1 MKHYFGYTRV
11 STVKQGEKGVSL
23 NEQRD
28 AINRYAERNGLT
40 ISEWFEERET
50 AAKRGRPVFDRMMR
64 LLRQSNVGGVI
75 IHKIDRSAR
84 NLKDWADLGEIIDK
98 GIEVHFVNESLDLHT
113 RGGRLSADI
122 QAVVAADF
130 IRNLKEETRKG
141 FYGRFKQGLY
151 PIPAPLGYIDMGKGK
166 PKEPDP
172 RKAPF
177 IRKTFELYCSGKYT
191 LDTLVEEMFSL
202 GLRNRKG
209 NKVTRNGIS
218 VMLNNPFYIGLI
230 RIKCT
235 GETFQGAHKP
245 LIRASLFKKTQEILK
260 GKSNSK
266 AVKHEFLFRRL
277 LSCSHCGYSLIGEMH
292 KGHIYYRCH
301 TRSCPATCVK
311 EDAVEGLIEERLIR
325 LQLQQTE
332 IDYLQKKMA
341 WLKDTREERA
351 RDQVKSLELNTNQL
365 QDRLIRLTDA
375 YIDRMI
381 DKDIFE
387 QRKATLLLEKKSLE
401 EKVNGIKAK
410 TGTII
415 DELSNFLELAG
426 NAYVSYK
433 MGFHEEKRDFLKI
446 VTSNWLVE
454 GKNIELKLKFPFQE
468 VENRH
473 FLTYGTPERDRPRTY
488 YLDVLFDRLYEHFK
502 KQAERP
508 ARIESDLSQ
517 EAFSRTNRIDEH
529 FKNLHPLQ

>member
-23 NEQRD
+23 TEQRD

-64 LLRQSNVGGVI
+64 LLRDGKAGGVI

-130 IRNLKEETRKG
+130 IRNLKEETKKG

-172 RKAPF
+172 RKAPL
-177 IRKTFELYCSGKYT
+177 IRKAFELYSSGKYN

-209 NKVTRNGIS
+209 NKVTRNGLS
-218 VMLNNPFYIGLI
+218 VILNNHFYIGLL
-230 RIKCT
+230 RVKST

-245 LIRASLFKKTQEILK
+245 LIRPSLFKKVHEILE
-260 GKSNSK
+260 GKSNTK

-277 LSCSHCGYSLIGEMH
+277 LSCRHCGYSLIGEMH

-301 TRSCPATCVK
+301 TRGCPATCVK
-311 EDAVEGLIEERLIR
+311 EDAIVGILEEKL
-325 LQLQQTE
+325 LQIQLEQTE
-332 IDYLQKKMA
+332 RDYLRKKMA
-341 WLKDTREERA
+341 WLKDTHAERDLNQA
-351 RDQVKSLELNTNQL
+351 KSLELNINQL

-381 DKDIFE
+381 DKDTFE

-401 EKVNGIKAK
+401 EKLDGIK
-410 TGTII
+410 TNTNFVI
-415 DELSNFLELAG
+415 DELSKFLELAG

-433 MGFHEEKRDFLKI
+433 MGFFEEKRDFLKI
-446 VTSNWLVE
+446 TTSNRLVE

-468 VENRH
+468 VENRR
-473 FLTYGTPERDRPRTY
+473 FFINGTPERDIPRTD
-488 YLDVLFDRLYEHFK
+488 YLDALFDKLYEYFK
-502 KQAERP
+502 KRAEKP
-508 ARIESDLSQ
+508 DD
-517 EAFSRTNRIDEH
+517 FSG
-529 FKNLHPLQ
+529 FY